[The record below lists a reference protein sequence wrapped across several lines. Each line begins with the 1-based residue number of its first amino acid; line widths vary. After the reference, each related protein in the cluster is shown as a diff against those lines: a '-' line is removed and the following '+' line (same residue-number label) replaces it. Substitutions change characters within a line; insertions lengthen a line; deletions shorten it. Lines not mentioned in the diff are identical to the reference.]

1 MANPHKEKVLK
12 MLQDKYG
19 GVKALPKTQSLFI
32 IEALNI
38 VLYFRYSKLS
48 NYGKNDFKSF
58 YGLRVEDLKF
68 LQGKKAFIIFLSDF
82 ENKSIVLPFSKIE
95 ALLSQVKSAKDGQ
108 YKALAFFKHSGAE
121 LYFSQFAKFKI
132 DFYLGL
138 KSLFNFEAKNTV
150 IPHLTHS
157 EAQGL
162 LGIIGQRKGFDIY
175 YPSKDR
181 VKIPHKISNLR
192 EHLPLFN
199 PIINPILDEIDC
211 IWLKGDKMEA
221 LFEVEHSTPIYSGL
235 LRFNDAI
242 LSVANLS
249 TLNIVADENR
259 ELKFHKELMRP
270 TFKQNNLVE
279 KVSFMSYAN
288 LYEWYLQ

>member
-1 MANPHKEKVLK
+1 MANFHKEKVLK
-12 MLQDKYG
+12 TLQDKYG
-19 GVKALPKTQSLFI
+19 SVKALPKTQSLFV
-32 IEALNI
+32 IEVLNI
-38 VLYFRYSKLS
+38 ILYFRYSKLS
-48 NYGKNDFKSF
+48 NYGKNGFKSF
-58 YGLRVEDLKF
+58 YGLRIEDLKF

-82 ENKSIVLPFSKIE
+82 EDKSVVLPFSKIE
-95 ALLSQVKSAKDGQ
+95 SLLSQVKSAKDGQ

-121 LYFSQFAKFKI
+121 LYFSQFAKFKV

-138 KSLFNFEAKNTV
+138 KSLFNFKAKNTI

-181 VKIPHKISNLR
+181 VKIPHQISNLR
-192 EHLPLFN
+192 EYLPFFN

-259 ELKFHKELMRP
+259 EFKFHKELMRP